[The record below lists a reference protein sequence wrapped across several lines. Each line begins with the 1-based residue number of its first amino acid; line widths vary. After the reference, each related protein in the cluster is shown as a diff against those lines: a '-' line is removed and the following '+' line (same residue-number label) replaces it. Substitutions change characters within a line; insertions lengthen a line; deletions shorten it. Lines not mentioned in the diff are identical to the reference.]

1 MDKTSENIET
11 VEKENMFEE
20 PSETVYTV
28 YTKSGCP
35 FCTKVKDLLVEKKLA
50 FDLIEC
56 DEYLVNKKA
65 EFLHFIQEKA
75 GKEHRTFPMVF
86 RPGLFIGGFTE
97 TKKLLDFE
105 DAFAF

>member
-1 MDKTSENIET
+1 MDNNNKNSEIIDNISP
-11 VEKENMFEE
+11 FEE

-35 FCTKVKDLLVEKKLA
+35 YCTKVKDLLLEKKLA
-50 FDLIEC
+50 FDLIDC

-65 EFLHFIQEKA
+65 EFLQFIQEKA